1 MTFLNTTEATAVKI
15 KYPIAPKRI
24 ISFKNK
30 RKSCYQIVF
39 LQLFFIYKFLFR
51 ITKIFLLLFACE
63 IIILQATEKIEKE

>member
-1 MTFLNTTEATAVKI
+1 MTFLKNTEAAAVKI

-39 LQLFFIYKFLFR
+39 LQLFLF
-51 ITKIFLLLFACE
+51 TNLCSE
-63 IIILQATEKIEKE
+63 LQKSSYCCSLAK